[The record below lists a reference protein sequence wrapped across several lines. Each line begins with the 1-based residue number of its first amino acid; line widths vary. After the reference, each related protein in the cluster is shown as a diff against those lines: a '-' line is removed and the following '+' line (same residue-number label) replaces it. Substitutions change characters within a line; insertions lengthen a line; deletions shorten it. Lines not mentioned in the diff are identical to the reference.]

1 MADWSL
7 SRDSSRGVTGT
18 VPVSPRQSPSVPVRL
33 VPVSIRPS
41 PATRTRPPP
50 TPACQPMGGRV
61 PVRRTSA
68 WGESAG
74 RRERA
79 PGSLA
84 GRRRATKTRCPRG
97 GPILD
102 ALEADQDSMPSRR
115 TKTRCPRGGP
125 RLDALEADQDSMPSR
140 RTKTR
145 CPRGGPRLDA
155 LEADQDS
162 MPSRRAACL
171 PRGGSRQFRGGPPR
185 RRIPNTLLPAGRG
198 ATKTSC
204 DSDSFDA
211 RAAFL
216 TLKASCEYAGPRSS
230 VNIRTREA

>member
-140 RTKTR
+140 R
-145 CPRGGPRLDA
+145 
-155 LEADQDS
+155 
-162 MPSRRAACL
+162 AACL